1 MLKNLLLHS
10 AVLGLSVT
18 LTNADVL
25 GQDGKDYKDID
36 LQKHGIPAVKES
48 KEPKTGLITGG
59 KNTTAVIR
67 GLTHINDIKIADLER
82 VMRPKKLSQAGFLG
96 PDEKLLDI
104 LAADN
109 DYVVGKLG
117 LTHQALARHLHAM
130 GVLASMLRKRFDDK
144 VEFVYQ
150 GRRYQV
156 VRQDTKGL
164 QDSPFE
170 DGTKSGSN
178 VTVKNLTNGKEIGYG
193 LLVPYMIERYGFYEG
208 KGTSYRVEPARV
220 VEVFDFLQPARK

>member
-1 MLKNLLLHS
+1 MRTVLTFMLLVGAAALC
-10 AVLGLSVT
+10 
-18 LTNADVL
+18 
-25 GQDGKDYKDID
+25 GQTAAQDQKDYKDID
-36 LQKHGIPAVKES
+36 LTKHGIRAVKES
-48 KEPKTGLITGG
+48 KDAKTGFLVGG

-67 GLTHINDIKIADLER
+67 GLTHINDIKVPDLER

-117 LTHQALARHLHAM
+117 LTHQELARHLHAM
-130 GVLASMLRKRFDDK
+130 GALAASLRKRFDDR
-144 VEFVYQ
+144 VEILYH

-156 VRQDTKGL
+156 VREDTKGL

-178 VTVKNLTNGKEIGYG
+178 VSVKNLTNGKEIRYG
-193 LLVPYMIERYGFYEG
+193 LLVPYMVDRYGFYEG

-220 VEVFDFLQPARK
+220 VEVFDFVVKKKS